1 MFDLSLPPYREY
13 VELLRSLRDS
23 NRDWPRVQVRSVRTK
38 TRGVCDQNELERAR
52 VAQLLLLDATPADL
66 ALIRFLMDQ
75 EIAARRA
82 NSFQGASDTL
92 TVLSVLLMELG
103 DASDTSRFWRA
114 KRANFDTWA
123 GGYDIEFVFTW
134 RSASEVLQ
142 GLLPDAMSDE
152 VAVLQSRIT
161 APDPDAQA
169 VWRSEVATRFP
180 RSLSTFDD
188 DTAELWAELFGD
200 REGQERF
207 GLLNAPTAES
217 RAYLYRRL
225 ERFGEAVGCWREAAK
240 QATTSWD
247 KVSRLSNAISDAAK
261 AGVVSLEDVAE
272 IDRLRADIPSWHQ
285 VGLGRSA
292 TQGCFELAIAS
303 TDPEIG
309 RPLWQTAER
318 WRAGLDSLPLVGLLA
333 AREAAAR
340 WGDPDDVARLDAAVE
355 AERARIAR

>member
-13 VELLRSLRDS
+13 VEMLRSLRDS
-23 NRDWPRVQVRSVRTK
+23 NRDWPRVQACSDQTQ
-38 TRGVCDQNELERAR
+38 TREVQNQNELDRAR
-52 VAQLLLLDATPADL
+52 VALLLLLDATPADL
-66 ALIRFLMDQ
+66 ALIRFLLDQ

-142 GLLPDAMSDE
+142 LLLPDATSDE
-152 VAVLQSRIT
+152 VAVLQNRIT

-169 VWRSEVATRFP
+169 VWRSGVAARFP

-207 GLLNAPTAES
+207 GLLNATTATS
-217 RAYLYRRL
+217 RGYLYRRL

-247 KVSRLSNAISDAAK
+247 KVSHLSCAISDAAR
-261 AGVVSLEDVAE
+261 AGMVSLEDVAE

-292 TQGCFELAIAS
+292 TQACYELAIAS
-303 TDPEIG
+303 AAPEMG

-318 WRAGLDSLPLVGLLA
+318 WRAGLDSLPLVGLEA

-340 WGDPDDVARLDAAVE
+340 WGDPADVARLDVAIK